1 MVKIVIAASLA
12 AIIVYNG
19 TSTSST
25 SEAVEAS
32 APQRSLKG
40 DRLPLG
46 PVCTQPAW
54 PHYDTSCARSRTPDA
69 KPAPVRQVRIVT
81 IDRLPAA
88 QAELADYCDCHR

>member
-1 MVKIVIAASLA
+1 MLKIIAGASLA
-12 AIIVYNG
+12 AVIVYNG
-19 TSTSST
+19 TSASSISGT
-25 SEAVEAS
+25 VEAS
-32 APQRSLKG
+32 VPQRSLKG

-54 PHYDTSCARSRTPDA
+54 PHYDSKCARSRTPDGQ
-69 KPAPVRQVRIVT
+69 PAPVRQVRIVT